1 MLRWLA
7 AACLVLF
14 VAASAHAQTAEVT
27 GTVVDEQG
35 VGVPGASVQLS
46 GTSRRDFTTSGPGG
60 AYRFANVAVGTYELT
75 ATLVGFA
82 PSSGARVVVGPNV
95 TPVVAPAL
103 TLKVASFNETVVVSA
118 TKTNTA
124 LVDAPA
130 TMSVLTAAQLESSP
144 AQNYGDLL
152 RSVPGLNVIQLSAR
166 DVNITA
172 RQATGTLSN
181 TQLVILDG
189 RSVYLDFFGVVLW
202 DLLPTN
208 ISDIKQIEVIRGP
221 ASVVWG
227 ANALTGVVNI
237 ITKTPREAQGGEV
250 TFSGGFLNRDAGS
263 KAGQGAG
270 GIGGVNGSWADA
282 PNDRWSY
289 RVAAGWFS
297 SAAFPRPAGQIPLIP
312 DPRVPGATLA
322 NRQTVGGAPYPVDGP
337 GAFGTAFS
345 NRGTNQ
351 PKFDMRVDQ
360 ELGRKG
366 RLTYEGGVAGTQGII
381 YSGVG
386 PFDIQS
392 GSYLAFGRVNYTR
405 DALKINFFDNVL
417 HADAPNLLFPN
428 ALTLQPLL
436 MNLTTKTYDLE
447 VGDAWAVGTRQVISA
462 GGNYRRNDFTI
473 SLAPTAQDRNEV
485 GAYVQDEIF
494 FPRVRLNIG
503 GRVDK
508 FGNLESAF
516 FSPRVSANVRVADD
530 QSIRLSF
537 NRAFQSPSVVNNY
550 LEATIFAPQDLS
562 GLAPLLPAPLRPAVA
577 APFPLVV
584 RAVGS
589 ELPINGQPQPKLTE
603 ESLNAYEIAYT
614 GTFMKNTTIG
624 ASFYVNDLNHS
635 INFVQLPPSLDPY
648 TAANPPPGWQLP
660 PSILTVLA
668 SQGIFLPRTAFTYRN
683 LGPLR
688 QKGVELS
695 VDHRAN
701 DNLSI
706 FVNYSWQ
713 GQPKIL
719 SQSNPADEYP
729 TIELGLPPTNRFNA
743 GFNLDGGHF
752 LGNLSVNYS
761 DNSFWSDVLTSP
773 YHGFTDA
780 YTMVNGAVGARWMN
794 GKLTTSVK
802 VTNLF
807 NQDIQQ
813 HVFGD
818 ILKRMVLFEVK
829 IKS

>member
-14 VAASAHAQTAEVT
+14 VAASAQAQTADVT

-35 VGVPGASVQLS
+35 AGVPGATVQLS
-46 GTSRRDFTTSGPGG
+46 GTSKRDFTTSGPDG
-60 AYRFANVAVGTYELT
+60 AYRFSNVAVGSYDVS

-82 PSSGARVVVGPNV
+82 PTAGTRVMVGPTVPVNV
-95 TPVVAPAL
+95 PAL
-103 TLKVASFNETVVVSA
+103 TLKIASFTDTVVVSA

-130 TMSVLTAAQLESSP
+130 TMSVLTTAEIAASP

-152 RSVPGLNVIQLSAR
+152 RGVPGLNVIQLSAR

-181 TQLVILDG
+181 TQLVLLDG

-208 ISDIKQIEVIRGP
+208 FSDIKQIEVIRGP
-221 ASVVWG
+221 ASAVWG

-237 ITKTPREAQGGEV
+237 ITKTPREAKGGEV
-250 TFSGGFLNRDAGS
+250 TFTGGWLSRDAGS

-282 PNDRWSY
+282 PNNTWSY
-289 RVAAGWFS
+289 RVAAGWFN

-312 DPRVPGATLA
+312 DPRVAGATLA
-322 NRQTVGGAPYPVDGP
+322 AGPTVGGSFYPVDGA
-337 GAFGTAFS
+337 GAFGTAFA
-345 NRGTNQ
+345 NRGSNQ
-351 PKFDMRVDQ
+351 PKFNARVDQ
-360 ELGRKG
+360 ELGGKG
-366 RLTYEGGVAGTQGII
+366 RLTYEGGVAGTNGVI

-405 DALKINFFDNVL
+405 NALKINFFDNVL
-417 HADAPNLLFPN
+417 HAEAPNLLFPN
-428 ALTLQPLL
+428 ALTLQPLQ
-436 MNLTTKTYDLE
+436 MILTTKTYDFE
-447 VGDAWAVGTRQVISA
+447 VGDAWAVGTRQVVSA
-462 GGNYRRNDFTI
+462 GGNYRRNNFDI
-473 SLAPTAQDRNEV
+473 SLAPSAQDRNEI

-494 FPRVRLNIG
+494 LNRVRLNIG

-508 FGNLESAF
+508 FGNLDSAF
-516 FSPRVSANVRVADD
+516 FSPRVSANVKVADD

-550 LEATIFAPQDLS
+550 LAATIFASQDLS
-562 GLAPLLPAPLRPAVA
+562 RLAPLLPAPLRPLVA

-589 ELPINGQPQPKLTE
+589 ELPIGGVAQPKLTE
-603 ESLNAYEIAYT
+603 ESLNAYEVAYT
-614 GTFMKNTTIG
+614 GTFMKKTTIG
-624 ASFYVNDLNHS
+624 ASFFVNDLNHS
-635 INFVQLPPSLDPY
+635 INFVQLAPSLDPY

-660 PSILTVLA
+660 ASILTVLA
-668 SQGIFLPRTAFTYRN
+668 SQGIFLPRTAFTYQN

-695 VDHRAN
+695 VDHHQN
-701 DNLSI
+701 DVLSI
-706 FVNYSWQ
+706 FANYSWQ
-713 GQPKIL
+713 GQPQIL
-719 SQSNPADEYP
+719 SDPTPYP
-729 TIELGLPPTNRFNA
+729 TIELSVPPTNRFNA
-743 GFNLDGGHF
+743 GFNLDCDRF
-752 LGNLSVNYS
+752 LGNLSVHYS
-761 DNSFWSDVLTSP
+761 DKAFWSDVLTSP
-773 YHGFTDA
+773 FHGFTDS
-780 YTMVNGAVGARWMN
+780 YTMVNGGVGARWMK

-818 ILKRMVLFEVK
+818 ILKRMVVFEVK